1 VRRWHLPGLTNVGH
15 KVERGMMQTL
25 FKRQGDHDIYRV
37 LGIKEVFSDM
47 GAVIASWLG
56 GEKANL
62 LGEDFLQ

>member
-1 VRRWHLPGLTNVGH
+1 
-15 KVERGMMQTL
+15 MMQTL